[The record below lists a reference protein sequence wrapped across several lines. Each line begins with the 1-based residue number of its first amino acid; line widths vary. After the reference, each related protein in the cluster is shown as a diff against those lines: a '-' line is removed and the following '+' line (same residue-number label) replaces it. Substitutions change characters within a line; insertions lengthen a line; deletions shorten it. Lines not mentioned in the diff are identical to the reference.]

1 MKKITYFLII
11 PVIITL
17 LTIVSFL
24 SFFGYETNKFN
35 DVIKTEIKKANKN
48 IKLNFEK
55 IIFSLD
61 PKNFLLIINF
71 VNSNVNYE
79 EVSIPLRSL
88 KAGIDLES
96 LTQKK
101 IVIQKVILSTEYLDL
116 NSIKPLIKKTDI
128 KEESLEKIKSA
139 TFQIK
144 DLELKFD
151 KNLALDED
159 FVVVGDI
166 KNTNIM
172 ISNEYDL
179 KNLTGN
185 YVYKKDFFSLNEAS
199 WSFNDKKI
207 DDRDFWGGE
216 LIFEKKN
223 KNFDVDLRFKTS
235 SQTLIPKISLMNYS
249 FSNTKEDWL
258 EVRTKL
264 SLKKNNTTFFNKI
277 IIEDSNNKFEFK
289 DFHLDKNYNLI
300 SFKEIIV
307 KTSVG
312 NITNNNFVVKNKDK
326 IYIKGEIFDAKSL
339 ISELSKDNKK
349 NSFLK
354 KITKDIEIDFNKISK
369 VAKFPIKNFRLIGKI
384 NKGSLENISAKSDFS
399 NNQHLDIS
407 LKKQKNSQSQILEIH
422 SDIAL
427 PLINDY
433 KFFNGLDGGNL
444 IYTSKFDK
452 KNSFNNL
459 TINNFKLNDAPV
471 LAKLLTLADLK
482 GLTDTLKGE
491 GISFETLTIK
501 YDTDPETMTINEIFM
516 IGPSISILIDGYVEK
531 KSGLISLRG
540 TLVPAKTLNN
550 LVSKIPVVGEIL
562 VGKKAGEGVFG
573 LSFKIKGLP
582 DDYKTTINPVKTIAP
597 RFITRAV
604 EAAKQR
610 KSK

>member
-1 MKKITYFLII
+1 MKKTILSTLIFILFLISL
-11 PVIITL
+11 II
-17 LTIVSFL
+17 FYL

-48 IKLNFEK
+48 VKLDFEK

-61 PKNFLLIINF
+61 LKNFVLLVSF
-71 VNSNVNYE
+71 VNSNLNYE
-79 EVSIPLRSL
+79 EIPIPLKSL
-88 KAGIDLES
+88 KTGIDLES
-96 LTQKK
+96 FTQKK
-101 IVIQKVILSTEYLDL
+101 IVIEKVILSTEYLDL
-116 NSIKPLIKKTDI
+116 NSIKPLIKKTEI
-128 KEESLEKIKSA
+128 KEENLKKIKSA

-151 KNLALDED
+151 KNLKLDKD
-159 FVVVGDI
+159 FAIVGDI
-166 KNTNIM
+166 KNANIT

-185 YVYKKDFFSLNEAS
+185 YVYKKDFFGLNEAS
-199 WSFNDKKI
+199 WSFKDKK
-207 DDRDFWGGE
+207 DNNREFWGGE
-216 LIFEKKN
+216 FILETKN
-223 KNFDVDLRFKTS
+223 KNYDVDFRFKTNN
-235 SQTLIPKISLMNYS
+235 QLIIPKISLMNYS
-249 FSNTKEDWL
+249 FSKENVL
-258 EVRTKL
+258 EIRTKF
-264 SLKKNNTTFFNKI
+264 SLNNDNTTFFQKI
-277 IIEDSNNKFEFK
+277 IIEDNNNIFELK
-289 DFHLDKNYNLI
+289 DLHLDKNYNLI
-300 SFKEIIV
+300 SFQEIKV
-307 KTSVG
+307 KTS
-312 NITNNNFVVKNKDK
+312 IDSTTNNDFTVKNKDK

-339 ISELSKDNKK
+339 INEFRKGNKK
-349 NSFLK
+349 NLFLK
-354 KITKDIEIDFNKISK
+354 KISKDLEIDFNKVSK

-407 LKKQKNSQSQILEIH
+407 LKKQKNSQTQKLEIH

-444 IYTSKFDK
+444 IYTSIFDK

-491 GISFETLTIK
+491 GISFDTLTIK

-562 VGKKAGEGVFG
+562 VGKKVGEGVFG

-582 DDYKTTINPVKTIAP
+582 DDYKTTINPIKTIAP

-604 EAAKQR
+604 EAAKKR

>member
-1 MKKITYFLII
+1 MKKTILSTLIFILFLISL
-11 PVIITL
+11 II
-17 LTIVSFL
+17 FYL

-35 DVIKTEIKKANKN
+35 DVIKTEIEKANKN
-48 IKLNFEK
+48 VKLDFEK

-61 PKNFLLIINF
+61 LKNFVLLVSF
-71 VNSNVNYE
+71 VNSNLNYE
-79 EVSIPLRSL
+79 EIPIPLKSL
-88 KAGIDLES
+88 KTGIDLES
-96 LTQKK
+96 FTQKK
-101 IVIQKVILSTEYLDL
+101 IVIEKVILSTEYLDL
-116 NSIKPLIKKTDI
+116 NSIKPLIKKTEI
-128 KEESLEKIKSA
+128 KEENLKKIKSA

-151 KNLALDED
+151 KNLKLDKD
-159 FVVVGDI
+159 FAIVGDI
-166 KNTNIM
+166 KNANIT

-185 YVYKKDFFSLNEAS
+185 YVYKKDFFGLNEAS
-199 WSFNDKKI
+199 WSFKDKK
-207 DDRDFWGGE
+207 DNNREFWGGE
-216 LIFEKKN
+216 FILETKN
-223 KNFDVDLRFKTS
+223 KNYDVDFRFKTNN
-235 SQTLIPKISLMNYS
+235 QLIIPKISLMNYS
-249 FSNTKEDWL
+249 FSKENVL
-258 EVRTKL
+258 EIRTKF
-264 SLKKNNTTFFNKI
+264 SLNNDNTTFFQKI
-277 IIEDSNNKFEFK
+277 IIEDNNNIFELK
-289 DFHLDKNYNLI
+289 DLHLDKNYNLI
-300 SFKEIIV
+300 SFQEIKV
-307 KTSVG
+307 KTS
-312 NITNNNFVVKNKDK
+312 IDSTTNNDFIVKNKDK

-339 ISELSKDNKK
+339 INELRKGNKK
-349 NSFLK
+349 NLFLK
-354 KITKDIEIDFNKISK
+354 KISKDLEIDFNKVSK

-407 LKKQKNSQSQILEIH
+407 LKKQKNSQTQKLEIH

-444 IYTSKFDK
+444 IYTSIFDK

-491 GISFETLTIK
+491 GISFDTLTIK

-562 VGKKAGEGVFG
+562 VGKKVGEGVFG

-582 DDYKTTINPVKTIAP
+582 DDYKTTINPIKTIAP

-604 EAAKQR
+604 EAAKKR

>member
-1 MKKITYFLII
+1 MKKTILSTLIFILFLISL
-11 PVIITL
+11 II
-17 LTIVSFL
+17 FYL